1 MRNKD
6 KIKPIQNSW
15 RENKWKTITFILLG
29 LVILLLINS
38 IYENYKERTD
48 ENQRICNTIEATPAW
63 VDSNGRIIDY
73 GVIDI
78 NQSNQLF
85 SDALVEYFIEN
96 KIRFVYNLGCS
107 ACKLQIS
114 IFGDNSWEKYESSGL
129 TLNCLEV
136 KNR

>member
-1 MRNKD
+1 MKS
-6 KIKPIQNSW
+6 KIKPIKSSW
-15 RENKWKTITFILLG
+15 RENKWKTMTFVLLG
-29 LVILLLINS
+29 LVFLLLINS
-38 IYENYKERTD
+38 IYENYEERID
-48 ENQRICNTIEATPAW
+48 EEKRICNAIEATPAW

-114 IFGDNSWEKYESSGL
+114 IFGDNNWNKYKSSGL
-129 TLNCLEV
+129 TLNCGEV
-136 KNR
+136 KDR